1 MNRSKQ
7 LETIL
12 TLCVA
17 LAIFFLIFQ
26 IKTLLI
32 LLIGLGLIGMF
43 SHYLSDKIAWAW
55 LKLAEGLGF
64 VTSKILLTAVF
75 IVFLCPM
82 ALVSNLFGRNKMQLK
97 KTTGNSYYVVRNHE
111 FSRRDLKN
119 MW

>member
-12 TLCVA
+12 TICVA

-32 LLIGLGLIGMF
+32 LSIGLGLIGMF

-75 IVFLCPM
+75 IVFLCPL
-82 ALVSNLFGRNKMQLK
+82 ALISRSFSKDKMQLK
-97 KTTGNSYYVVRNHE
+97 KTKEGSYYVLRHHE